1 MACTQLCVFCHR
13 NLQTIIFLLLL
24 FISSLTH
31 VKFMA
36 EGRRILKLQTGIT
49 QRKDEEKM
57 LKVRSLIG
65 SRPPRCEG
73 RCRNC
78 GPCEAVQVPIVP
90 NLKHQQLRSH
100 QFNAFP
106 KFLAYSRGDDIS
118 NYKPMC
124 WKCKC
129 GNFMFNP

>member
-1 MACTQLCVFCHR
+1 MGCYQHFIFCHR

-24 FISSLTH
+24 FISGLTR
-31 VKFMA
+31 VKLTA
-36 EGRRILKLQTGIT
+36 EGRRILKLQTGTIT
-49 QRKDEEKM
+49 QRKNEEKM
-57 LKVRSLIG
+57 FKMRSLIG

-90 NLKHQQLRSH
+90 NLESRRHHL
-100 QFNAFP
+100 NAIP
-106 KFLAYSRGDDIS
+106 KIFLAYSRGDDIS

-129 GNFMFNP
+129 GNFFFNP